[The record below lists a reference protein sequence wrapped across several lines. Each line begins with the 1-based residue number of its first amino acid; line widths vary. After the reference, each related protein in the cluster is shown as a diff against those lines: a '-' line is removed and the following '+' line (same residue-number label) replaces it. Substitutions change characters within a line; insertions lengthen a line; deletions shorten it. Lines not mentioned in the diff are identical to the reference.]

1 MKIYMANPL
10 YIPHFGISASG
21 SLSLAMAYGKPVI
34 VSRTEFFFFEE
45 VFGDACASIFL
56 FFPPKDYRMLAQ
68 RIIDI
73 LLDKD
78 HVKQIARK
86 IKERAI
92 EFSWKKWL
100 SSH

>member
-1 MKIYMANPL
+1 MKIYMVNPL
-10 YIPHFGISASG
+10 YIPHFGMLASG
-21 SLSLAMAYGKPVI
+21 SLSLAMAYGKPII
-34 VSRTEFFFFEE
+34 VFRTEFFEE
-45 VFGDACASIFL
+45 VFRDTCASI

-78 HVKQIARK
+78 HVKQISRK

-92 EFSWKKWL
+92 EFSWKK
-100 SSH
+100 